1 MDSKINFEE
10 SIAAYLDGE
19 LSIEERKNFEKI
31 LNSDK
36 KYKTKLNE
44 VVSLIDDLKQMPKLS
59 TSSHF
64 SSQLQA
70 KIDLNS
76 KPQKKILDRIKSVF
90 FESKPTLNFSAS
102 FAAIAIF
109 TFLYLNDLDVF
120 SSKLEVLI
128 LLVKIKIV
136 NILILNLLVALMK
149 MWLKMNL
156 NFINTEKDTVDEN
169 NND

>member
-1 MDSKINFEE
+1 
-10 SIAAYLDGE
+10 
-19 LSIEERKNFEKI
+19 
-31 LNSDK
+31 
-36 KYKTKLNE
+36 
-44 VVSLIDDLKQMPKLS
+44 MPKLS

-120 SSKLEVLI
+120 SSN
-128 LLVKIKIV
+128 IKSV
-136 NILILNLLVALMK
+136 E
-149 MWLKMNL
+149 
-156 NFINTEKDTVDEN
+156 FYETEKSK
-169 NND
+169 